1 MNALRLAHRRLRSRS
16 LAIGQT
22 ALAALA
28 AWYLCVWILP
38 DPQPVFACIATV
50 IAIGATHGQHTQRA
64 LHLTAGVV
72 LGLALSALL
81 VHLIGTGP
89 WQLAL
94 LVVVAMSVA
103 VLFNG
108 SDLVIGEAAV
118 SAMLL
123 LMIGG
128 TNAPNRIFEAI
139 IGGVVALAVAVIF
152 PPKAILHVGRAG
164 QTVLAALGQS
174 LERIAA
180 ALAAGDADKAE
191 SALTQARAIDALLDV
206 LDDALETGRET
217 VRTAPTRFGEREPVE
232 RYSRS
237 FEQLDL
243 AVRNTR
249 VLARHAHRAL
259 RFGQASAGVAAAV
272 TDLARAVW
280 DLAAAYDEPQRAHD
294 ARTHAARAAANASH
308 DALGESVR
316 STAVDLMRAAELVA
330 GAPHELPTE
339 EILLGLDGQVVE
351 LSGVRNERNAAA
363 TRASSTSI
371 ESAA

>member
-1 MNALRLAHRRLRSRS
+1 MTALRLAYRRLASRS

-28 AWYLCVWILP
+28 AWYLSVWLLP

-50 IAIGATHGQHTQRA
+50 VAIGATHGQHRQRA
-64 LHLTAGVV
+64 LGLTAGVV
-72 LGLALSALL
+72 LGLAMAA
-81 VHLIGTGP
+81 VIVQLIGTGP
-89 WQLAL
+89 WQLAI

-108 SDLVIGEAAV
+108 TELVVSEAAV

-128 TNAPNRIFEAI
+128 TSAPNRILEAI
-139 IGGVVALAVAVIF
+139 IGGAVALAVAVVF
-152 PPKAILHVGRAG
+152 PPRAILHVGRAG
-164 QTVLAALGQS
+164 QSVMAALGQS
-174 LERIAA
+174 LERVAA
-180 ALAAGDADKAE
+180 ALAAGDADRADA
-191 SALTQARAIDALLDV
+191 ALAQARSIDPLLDA
-206 LDDALETGRET
+206 LDDALDMGRET

-232 RYSRS
+232 RYGRS
-237 FEQLDL
+237 FEQIDL

-259 RFGQASAGVAAAV
+259 RAGQAPAGVAAAV

-280 DLAAAYDEPQRAHD
+280 DLAAAYDEPERAAD
-294 ARTHAARAAANASH
+294 ARRHAVRAAANAPA

-330 GAPHELPTE
+330 GTPDELPTE
-339 EILLGLDGQVVE
+339 EILL
-351 LSGVRNERNAAA
+351 A
-363 TRASSTSI
+363 TSHEHAL
-371 ESAA
+371 A

>member
-1 MNALRLAHRRLRSRS
+1 
-16 LAIGQT
+16 
-22 ALAALA
+22 
-28 AWYLCVWILP
+28 
-38 DPQPVFACIATV
+38 
-50 IAIGATHGQHTQRA
+50 
-64 LHLTAGVV
+64 
-72 LGLALSALL
+72 

-128 TNAPNRIFEAI
+128 TNAPNRIFEAV

-164 QTVLAALGQS
+164 QSVMAALGQS

-191 SALTQARAIDALLDV
+191 TALTQARAIDALLDA

-232 RYSRS
+232 RYGRS

-259 RFGQASAGVAAAV
+259 RFGQAPAGVAAAV

-280 DLAAAYDEPQRAHD
+280 DLAAAYDDPTRAAD
-294 ARTHAARAAANASH
+294 AREHASRAAAGATT

-339 EILLGLDGQVVE
+339 EILLALPDQPADVVD
-351 LSGVRNERNAAA
+351 LTGARSERNAASVGIA
-363 TRASSTSI
+363 
-371 ESAA
+371 SAA